1 MAQSTSIQRVQRLID
16 SVPLTNL
23 MFTLLSTSYKK
34 VLPLHVSDIYLKPL
48 LLFLRNVCLAHARKK
63 LNVHS
68 LWLYRHHYIQVTV
81 YKTLVRLHQAYIL
94 QRQRKGSVSSDAS
107 ASTDSNTYYE
117 DDFSSTEE
125 DSSQGTVIAVLTNP
139 SIWNEKDPQVPK
151 AAFE

>member
-23 MFTLLSTSYKK
+23 LFTLLSTSYKK
-34 VLPLHVSDIYLKPL
+34 VQTEVYLKPL
-48 LLFLRNVCLAHARKK
+48 LLFLRHMLLFKFLIKLKQVFLLGHARKR
-63 LNVHS
+63 LNVPLLAFNSSSS
-68 LWLYRHHYIQVTV
+68 LIKYDCH
-81 YKTLVRLHQAYIL
+81 HQAYIL

-125 DSSQGTVIAVLTNP
+125 DSSQGTVIAL
-139 SIWNEKDPQVPK
+139 
-151 AAFE
+151 F